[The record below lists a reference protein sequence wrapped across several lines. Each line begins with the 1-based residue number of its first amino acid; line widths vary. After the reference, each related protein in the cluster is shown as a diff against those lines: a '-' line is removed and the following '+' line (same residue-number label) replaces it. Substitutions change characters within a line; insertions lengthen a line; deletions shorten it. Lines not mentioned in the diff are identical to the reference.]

1 MGYDIFDIRVVTL
14 QSIKSFD
21 HDGQLAYLSGLL
33 WGLRV
38 SVRWLEENGCTSY
51 NDEVG
56 AFFQARP
63 TKKLFEIVDE
73 WNSLQKNGLLLS
85 VGDSFGG
92 IWRLSKEAE
101 VFFTGFEAGLQYVPK
116 LYWSLADGTTVKAK
130 TIILAKDYVRE
141 IRNWVRVTIENLA
154 T

>member
-1 MGYDIFDIRVVTL
+1 M
-14 QSIKSFD
+14 
-21 HDGQLAYLSGLL
+21 
-33 WGLRV
+33 
-38 SVRWLEENGCTSY
+38 
-51 NDEVG
+51 
-56 AFFQARP
+56 
-63 TKKLFEIVDE
+63 
-73 WNSLQKNGLLLS
+73 
-85 VGDSFGG
+85 GDSFGG